1 MEVVVAVVA
10 SVGMRRR
17 GIVALLVLG
26 AQAVDGKL
34 LEVEGAADAD
44 GKL

>member
-1 MEVVVAVVA
+1 MEVVVAVAA
-10 SVGMRRR
+10 SVGMRR

-34 LEVEGAADAD
+34 LEVEGATDVD
-44 GKL
+44 RKL